1 LSKLQLHTKI
11 LLGLVA
17 GMILG
22 VLANRLGFS
31 GFVVGYIKPLG
42 SIFIKLISMV
52 VVPLVFASLL
62 VGTASLNDIRKLR
75 RIGTKTF
82 LYYLC
87 TTAIAVT
94 IGQQLIIVL
103 TATLASVG
111 TAGAPGAGIITLA
124 IVLKSIG
131 APLEGIAIIW
141 GAERI
146 LDMCRSVVNVTGDAS
161 CAVVVAASEDR

>member
-1 LSKLQLHTKI
+1 MPKLQLHTKI

-17 GMILG
+17 GVILG

-52 VVPLVFASLL
+52 VV
-62 VGTASLNDIRKLR
+62 
-75 RIGTKTF
+75 
-82 LYYLC
+82 
-87 TTAIAVT
+87 
-94 IGQQLIIVL
+94 
-103 TATLASVG
+103 
-111 TAGAPGAGIITLA
+111 
-124 IVLKSIG
+124 
-131 APLEGIAIIW
+131 PLEGIAIIW